1 MNLLSRARAE
11 RLTAKFPGLRLLVV
25 GDLMLDH
32 WVWGSVSRI
41 SPEAPIP
48 VVDVQRNSYTPGGAA
63 NVVSNLKALGA
74 QVDLLG
80 VIGADDAG
88 RRLRNL
94 LRRQGIG
101 VDGLFVQ
108 RRRPTSLKTRI
119 IAHSQQVVRADVEHR
134 VAVDG
139 GLWSQ
144 MLEWLSGAR
153 SQYDAVL
160 LSDYNKGMFWNGRVR
175 EMVARLEGLPTIA
188 GPKPENLDQFRGAE
202 MVTLNALEAKVASGH
217 DAFIEEGLERA
228 GADLLARVGGRAVL
242 ITRGERGMA
251 LFEQGRTM
259 RTVPA
264 LASQVYDVSG
274 AGDTVLSVVGLA
286 RAVGVEPEEAMRLA
300 SHAAAVVVRKVGTAT
315 VDREELLASLDP
327 DPSQLREPG
336 SKVMDAQAAAQRLT
350 SLRTGPNP
358 PRVVF
363 TNGCFDLLHVGHLNT
378 LMAARREGDLLVVGV
393 NSDRSVRALKGPDRP
408 LNHQAERAELLAGL
422 ECVDLVVVFDEDTPL
437 ALLDRLRPDV
447 HVKGGDY
454 REQDLPEA
462 PLVRSWGGRVVVTGL
477 VPDRSTTRMA
487 ERLPSRGQ
495 APAADPG

>member
-1 MNLLSRARAE
+1 MNLLSRSRAE
-11 RLTAKFPGLRLLVV
+11 RITSRFTGLRLLVV

-74 QVDLLG
+74 DVDLLG

-119 IAHSQQVVRADVEHR
+119 IAHSQQVVRADLEHR

-139 GLWSQ
+139 ALWAR
-144 MLEWLSGAR
+144 MLEWLEGAR
-153 SQYDAVL
+153 SRYGAVL

-175 EMVARLEGLPTIA
+175 EMLGRLEGLPTIA
-188 GPKPENLDQFRGAE
+188 GPKPENLDQFQGVE

-217 DAFIEEGLERA
+217 DTATQEGLEHA

-242 ITRGERGMA
+242 ITRGESGMA
-251 LFEQGRTM
+251 LFERGLEM
-259 RTVPA
+259 RVVPA

-274 AGDTVLSVVGLA
+274 AGDTVLSVVGLG

-315 VDREELLASLDP
+315 VDREELLASLDA
-327 DPSQLREPG
+327 DATDQLREPS
-336 SKVMDAQAAAQRLT
+336 SKVMSAEAAATRLAA
-350 SLRTGPNP
+350 LRTGANP
-358 PRVVF
+358 PRAVF

-408 LNHQAERAELLAGL
+408 LNGQAERAQLLAGL
-422 ECVDLVVVFDEDTPL
+422 ECVDLVVIFDEDTPL

-454 REQDLPEA
+454 REEDLPEA

-477 VPDRSTTRMA
+477 VPGRSTTRMA
-487 ERLPSRGQ
+487 ERIREG
-495 APAADPG
+495 